1 LGIIITITDA
11 DGNSFISDYIAPNS
25 NKVYNANT
33 NPSASA
39 IEGKTNLTVK
49 WATYTGGPCGDCPG
63 SFDLTK
69 NMNIMVN
76 PTYRSCEFKELPC
89 NCKAKKP

>member
-1 LGIIITITDA
+1 MV
-11 DGNSFISDYIAPNS
+11 NSGLKNDSVISELLVSGSAALP
-25 NKVYNANT
+25 YNANT

-49 WATYTGGPCGDCPG
+49 WTTYPGGPCGDCPG